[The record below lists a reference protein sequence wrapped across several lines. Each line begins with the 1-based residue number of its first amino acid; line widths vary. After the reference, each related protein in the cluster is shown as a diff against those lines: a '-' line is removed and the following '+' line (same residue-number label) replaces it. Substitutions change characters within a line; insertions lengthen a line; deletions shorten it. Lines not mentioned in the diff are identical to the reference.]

1 MYSSWSGSKSAQYE
15 DSSDALIDCGTD
27 TTLPDQP
34 DQEQGERGQ
43 EGAEGGHDGD
53 QGTHNDS
60 QQEVEAD
67 ILTALLAGLI
77 HINDAAFNNTQ
88 HKNYLVCFLL
98 YTRLKCII
106 CN

>member
-43 EGAEGGHDGD
+43 EGAEGGHDGV

-67 ILTALLAGLI
+67 Q
-77 HINDAAFNNTQ
+77 FP
-88 HKNYLVCFLL
+88 VSSW
-98 YTRLKCII
+98 RII
-106 CN
+106 CIFLTMLNLDQLA